1 MAQQCGF
8 FNAQLVGEE
17 YDRVYLAEQF
27 AAYFASFIGNGVFA
41 KSMQEL
47 EVVAKETATMHIDVL
62 SGQGWINGYWYR
74 NTSTYDLELSIAD
87 GVLNRIDL
95 IVLRW
100 SSSERDMYLTVI
112 EGTPSVSPVAPA
124 LKRDADYYDL
134 ELAQVAVNAGVVGIK
149 QADITDMRAN
159 NSVCGFVHG
168 LIEQLDTTDLW
179 NQFQD
184 YFQRF
189 KETHENDFDQW
200 SAFQKTTYLEYIQT
214 MQTAYET
221 FVSDSTADY
230 RKWVQDQE
238 LSMENYIKATQSAYD
253 QFVATMSSK
262 YSDWTAAKEAEYE
275 KWYSDHTVQWSH
287 DFNTWFETIKEQLS
301 DDVAGKLQNEI
312 DEVDDKVDGYIER
325 ETVFSDDGKEITQTS
340 GKQKIVTTFV
350 DDFHILQEFYDNN
363 IKIKTKAI
371 TFSQDGKVISE
382 TKEVV

>member
-1 MAQQCGF
+1 
-8 FNAQLVGEE
+8 
-17 YDRVYLAEQF
+17 
-27 AAYFASFIGNGVFA
+27 
-41 KSMQEL
+41 
-47 EVVAKETATMHIDVL
+47 
-62 SGQGWINGYWYR
+62 
-74 NTSTYDLELSIAD
+74 
-87 GVLNRIDL
+87 
-95 IVLRW
+95 
-100 SSSERDMYLTVI
+100 
-112 EGTPSVSPVAPA
+112 
-124 LKRDADYYDL
+124 
-134 ELAQVAVNAGVVGIK
+134 
-149 QADITDMRAN
+149 
-159 NSVCGFVHG
+159 
-168 LIEQLDTTDLW
+168 
-179 NQFQD
+179 
-184 YFQRF
+184 
-189 KETHENDFDQW
+189 
-200 SAFQKTTYLEYIQT
+200 
-214 MQTAYET
+214 
-221 FVSDSTADY
+221 
-230 RKWVQDQE
+230 
-238 LSMENYIKATQSAYD
+238 MENYIKATQSAYD